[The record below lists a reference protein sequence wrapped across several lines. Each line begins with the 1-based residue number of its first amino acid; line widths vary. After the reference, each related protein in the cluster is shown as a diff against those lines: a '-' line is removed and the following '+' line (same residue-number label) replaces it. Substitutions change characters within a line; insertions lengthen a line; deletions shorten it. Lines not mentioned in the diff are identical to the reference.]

1 MAKKIDMTKMGALL
15 GNKSTPVSP
24 ASDAV
29 QRGTEVKVSSK
40 LSNDEIVNL
49 SFKVPT
55 GFRKRFKLAAV
66 NAGITQNDLV
76 VQALDCWIRD
86 HSGSALSD

>member
-1 MAKKIDMTKMGALL
+1 MAKKIDITKMGGLL

-76 VQALDCWIRD
+76 IQALTAWEKNN
-86 HSGSALSD
+86 G

>member
-29 QRGTEVKVSSK
+29 QRGTEVKISSK

-76 VQALDCWIRD
+76 VQTLAAWEKNN
-86 HSGSALSD
+86 G

>member
-49 SFKVPT
+49 SFKVPAQ
-55 GFRKRFKLAAV
+55 FRKRFKLAAV

-76 VQALDCWIRD
+76 LQALTAWEKTNN
-86 HSGSALSD
+86 G